1 MVERNLTQADWWPHI
16 ADPLRHLGAR
26 VAEFFSP
33 ASEAAATDDAY
44 VVEVELPGVKDDDI
58 TIELHDNVLT
68 LKGEKR
74 SSREEKG
81 KTYFFSE
88 RTYGAFQR
96 AFRLPADVD
105 AGRIEAHAEDGVL
118 RVRLPKRQGEQAT
131 KRTIPI
137 KKGAPKGVTG
147 DPMPNFE

>member
-1 MVERNLTQADWWPHI
+1 MVERSPAHTDWWPHL
-16 ADPLRHLGAR
+16 ADPLRHLGSR
-26 VAEFFSP
+26 IAEFFSP
-33 ASEAAATDDAY
+33 VSEAAATEDAY
-44 VVEVELPGVKDDDI
+44 VVEVELPGVKDEDI
-58 TIELHDNVLT
+58 AIEVHDGVLT

-74 SSREEKG
+74 SAKEEKG

-105 AGRIEAHAEDGVL
+105 EDRIEAHAEDGVL
-118 RVRLPKRQGEQAT
+118 RVTMPKRASEAEA

-137 KKGAPKGVTG
+137 GKGTPKGVTG
-147 DPMPNFE
+147 DPRPNFE